1 MAISIRLNDD
11 DANLIKKYAALHNMT
26 VSELVRKSVIERIE
40 DELDLAAYEKTMAD
54 YKKNP
59 VTYSMEEIEKDL
71 GLI

>member
-11 DANLIKKYAALHNMT
+11 DANLIKKYAELHNMT

-40 DELDLAAYEKTMAD
+40 DELDLAAYEKAMAD

-59 VTYSMEEIEKDL
+59 ATYSMEEVEKTW
-71 GLI
+71 G

>member
-11 DANLIKKYAALHNMT
+11 DANLIKKYAELHNMT
-26 VSELVRKSVIERIE
+26 VSELVRKSVIGRIE
-40 DELDLAAYEKTMAD
+40 DELDLATYEKAMAD

-59 VTYSMEEIEKDL
+59 ATYSMEEVEKEL

>member
-11 DANLIKKYAALHNMT
+11 DANLIKKYAQLHNMT

-40 DELDLAAYEKTMAD
+40 DELDLAAYEKAIAD